1 MTKTENEIYDV
12 AIVGGGPAGLN
23 AALVL
28 ARSRRRILVIDEE
41 MPRNQVT
48 RESHGFLTRDG
59 IKPSEF
65 RRIAKEQILKYP
77 SVAFQSAV
85 VASVTGGDGDFLLW
99 LEGSEAAV
107 RSRKLLFATGM
118 KDVLPDIEGLSD
130 VYGTSA
136 FVCPF
141 CDGWELRDRRIGVIA
156 LNDSSMHFAKMIS
169 GWTKHLTL
177 LTNASMLNDEQRA
190 ELSTRGIPVIE
201 ESIQRIESQQGYV
214 SRIAFNDGRSID
226 CDGIFFVP
234 TLVQSTNIPEIMGCN
249 MSNNGSVMKV
259 DTDPMGRTNVPGVY
273 SAGDASG
280 SPFQLIAAASSG
292 ATAAAAIQMDLLDE
306 EWNTVR

>member
-1 MTKTENEIYDV
+1 MTETEIKIYDV

-28 ARSRRRILVIDEE
+28 ARSRRRVLVIDEE
-41 MPRNQVT
+41 MPRNHVT

-59 IKPSEF
+59 ITPSDF

-77 SVAFQSAV
+77 SVTFQSAV
-85 VASVTGGDGDFLLW
+85 VTSVTGCDGDFLLQ
-99 LEGSEAAV
+99 LKSSEATV

-118 KDVLPDIEGLSD
+118 KDVLPDIDGLSE

-141 CDGWELRDRRIGVIA
+141 CDGWEWRDRQISVIS
-156 LNDSSMHFAKMIS
+156 LNDSSLHYVKMIS
-169 GWTKHLTL
+169 GWTKSLTL
-177 LTNASMLNDEQRA
+177 LTNASLLTNEQRL
-190 ELSTRGIPVIE
+190 ELNVHGITLVE
-201 ESIQRIESQQGYV
+201 ERIQRIESQQGYV
-214 SRIAFNDGRSID
+214 NRIAFNNGRSIE
-226 CDGIFFVP
+226 CEGIFFAP

-249 MSNNGSVMKV
+249 MSNNGPVIKV
-259 DTDPMGRTNVPGVY
+259 DTDLMGRTNVPGVY

-280 SPFQLIAAASSG
+280 SPFQLISAASSG
-292 ATAAAAIQMDLLDE
+292 ATTAAAIQLDMLDV
-306 EWNTVR
+306 EWNSI